1 MTAVIGLRQ
10 PWQWVQPLDDAALVA
25 RLIEARDYAVH
36 ERERENLCSVA
47 AARIGALR
55 AENERLRGALHKIG
69 YEPIGAPEATH
80 SQVLDG
86 CIEIARDALAKVK
99 P

>member
-1 MTAVIGLRQ
+1 MTAIIGLRQ
-10 PWQWVQPLDDAALVA
+10 PWQWVQPVDDAALVA

-47 AARIGALR
+47 AIRIDALC
-55 AENERLRGALHKIG
+55 AENAELRTVALKL
-69 YEPIGAPEATH
+69 A
-80 SQVLDG
+80 
-86 CIEIARDALAKVK
+86 CDALTKAK